1 MNICVFGGSSNS
13 VGAEYIEA
21 GILFGRVLA
30 EKGHGLVFGGG
41 AGGLMG
47 AAARGAYSAQGK
59 ITGVAPSFFNVD
71 GVLFKECTEFVF
83 TETMRQRKQKMEEM
97 SEAFVMLPGGIGT
110 LDEFFE
116 IFTLKQLGRHGKPV
130 GILNTGGYYDG
141 LLAMLDKIVSEGF
154 MLSECRDIL
163 AVSDLPEE
171 LIRKL
176 EAEHEQNVPAA
187 MHKNIQGM
195 TGSR

>member
-1 MNICVFGGSSNS
+1 M
-13 VGAEYIEA
+13 
-21 GILFGRVLA
+21 
-30 EKGHGLVFGGG
+30 
-41 AGGLMG
+41 
-47 AAARGAYSAQGK
+47 
-59 ITGVAPSFFNVD
+59 
-71 GVLFKECTEFVF
+71 
-83 TETMRQRKQKMEEM
+83 
-97 SEAFVMLPGGIGT
+97 
-110 LDEFFE
+110 
-116 IFTLKQLGRHGKPV
+116 
-130 GILNTGGYYDG
+130 NTGGYYDG

>member
-187 MHKNIQGM
+187 MHKNIQDM

>member
-1 MNICVFGGSSNS
+1 MNICVYGGSSNS

-21 GILFGRVLA
+21 GIQLGRVLA
-30 EKGHGLVFGGG
+30 ERDHGLVFGGG

-47 AAARGAYSAQGK
+47 AAARGAYSVQGK
-59 ITGVAPSFFNVD
+59 ITGVAPTFFNVD

-83 TETMRQRKQKMEEM
+83 TETMRQRKEKMEEL
-97 SEAFVMLPGGIGT
+97 SDAFVVLPGGIGT

-141 LLAMLDKIVSEGF
+141 LLALLDKMSSEGF
-154 MLSECRDIL
+154 MLPECRDML
-163 AVSDLPEE
+163 AVSDSPEE
-171 LIRKL
+171 LVKML
-176 EAEHEQNVPAA
+176 EAEYERGAPAA
-187 MHKNIQGM
+187 VHKNIQGV
-195 TGSR
+195 TKGC